1 MIGIVAISI
10 IRTTKK
16 YASHTRETFDWGQV
30 SMPTK
35 NVRTI
40 ITMTDIITG
49 LFAVK
54 GVNLIAK
61 DPLTNIQNQLTH
73 INDLT
78 NCIYNKLVLYNET

>member
-1 MIGIVAISI
+1 
-10 IRTTKK
+10 
-16 YASHTRETFDWGQV
+16 
-30 SMPTK
+30 MPTRGGNPK

-40 ITMTDIITG
+40 ITMTDIITA
-49 LFAVK
+49 LFAVE

-61 DPLTNIQNQLTH
+61 DPLTNIQDQLTH